1 VAIAVHAP
9 FGPFI
14 DGERMPGVPREVIEP
29 ATGALLA
36 TVAEATPAHLD
47 EALARAQEAAS
58 AWAEVPAARRGAVLR
73 GAARLV
79 EERAE
84 ELAQLES
91 RNVGKPIS
99 NARAEVAAT
108 AAVLDFYAGAAPTI
122 EGAVAPVSA
131 PGLDLALR
139 EPVGVCGLIVPWNF
153 PLFTAAIKVAPALG
167 AGNPVV
173 LKPAELTPLTAL
185 VLGEILVEA
194 GLPSGCVAVLPG
206 AGPVLGAAL
215 VLDPRVAKISF
226 TGSTAVG
233 IEILRAAAPNVSR
246 VSLELGGKS
255 SNLIFADADLDAA
268 AAAAVAAVF
277 DNAGQDCCARSR
289 ILVER
294 TAYDAFLE
302 RFLVETDALQVGDP
316 LDESTQMGP
325 LISEAQ
331 RARVLGYV
339 EDGLAR
345 GATLLRGGGAPDRAD
360 LTTGPYVAPT
370 VFADVRSRMRIAQE
384 EIFGPV
390 AMLLP
395 FDGEDEA
402 VALANDVDY
411 GLSGSI
417 WTRDLARALRVSRR
431 VRAGALSV
439 NSNQSVHIEAPFG
452 GVKRSGLGR
461 ELGTEALR
469 QYTEIKNVYI
479 AMD

>member
-1 VAIAVHAP
+1 
-9 FGPFI
+9 
-14 DGERMPGVPREVIEP
+14 
-29 ATGALLA
+29 
-36 TVAEATPAHLD
+36 
-47 EALARAQEAAS
+47 
-58 AWAEVPAARRGAVLR
+58 
-73 GAARLV
+73 
-79 EERAE
+79 
-84 ELAQLES
+84 
-91 RNVGKPIS
+91 
-99 NARAEVAAT
+99 
-108 AAVLDFYAGAAPTI
+108 
-122 EGAVAPVSA
+122 
-131 PGLDLALR
+131 
-139 EPVGVCGLIVPWNF
+139 
-153 PLFTAAIKVAPALG
+153 
-167 AGNPVV
+167 
-173 LKPAELTPLTAL
+173 
-185 VLGEILVEA
+185 
-194 GLPSGCVAVLPG
+194 
-206 AGPVLGAAL
+206 
-215 VLDPRVAKISF
+215 
-226 TGSTAVG
+226 
-233 IEILRAAAPNVSR
+233 
-246 VSLELGGKS
+246 
-255 SNLIFADADLDAA
+255 
-268 AAAAVAAVF
+268 
-277 DNAGQDCCARSR
+277 
-289 ILVER
+289 VER

>member
-1 VAIAVHAP
+1 
-9 FGPFI
+9 
-14 DGERMPGVPREVIEP
+14 
-29 ATGALLA
+29 
-36 TVAEATPAHLD
+36 
-47 EALARAQEAAS
+47 
-58 AWAEVPAARRGAVLR
+58 
-73 GAARLV
+73 
-79 EERAE
+79 
-84 ELAQLES
+84 
-91 RNVGKPIS
+91 
-99 NARAEVAAT
+99 
-108 AAVLDFYAGAAPTI
+108 
-122 EGAVAPVSA
+122 
-131 PGLDLALR
+131 
-139 EPVGVCGLIVPWNF
+139 
-153 PLFTAAIKVAPALG
+153 
-167 AGNPVV
+167 V